1 MSNVK
6 IQNDKY
12 IILEII
18 PSAVD
23 PKKGD
28 IIQISALKIND
39 LKLIDRFDYRLDKD
53 KVHNIDLLNM
63 TSYDNDK
70 FIYLDTTRKIM
81 MRFKKWIEDYTLLII
96 DNEYTINYL
105 KKIKNNKE
113 SIFKYLD
120 MKMSDDIIERMMD
133 KYNLELSD
141 HIVDL
146 LYEAL
151 ISESNNS

>member
-1 MSNVK
+1 MKN
-6 IQNDKY
+6 KY

-18 PSAVD
+18 PSNID

-28 IIQISALKIND
+28 IVQLSALKIND
-39 LKLIDRFDYRLDKD
+39 FKLIDRFDYRLNKD
-53 KVHNIDLLNM
+53 KVDNIDLLNM

-81 MRFKKWIEDYTLLII
+81 IRFKKWIEDYDLLII
-96 DNEYTINYL
+96 DNIYTRNYL
-105 KKIKNNKE
+105 KNIKNNKE

-120 MKMSDDIIERMMD
+120 MQMSDDIIERMMD
-133 KYNLELSD
+133 KYKLEPSN

-151 ISESNNS
+151 INESNNS